1 MTVAYR
7 QDSKTRQLRQLLAG
21 EQIVRAVG
29 AHDAMTARLVE
40 AAGFEAVWAS
50 SLELSASHAVPDA
63 GLLTMTQYLDAA
75 ENMDAAI
82 ALPVIADC
90 DTGFGGPLN
99 VEHLV
104 HRYERR
110 GIAAVCIEDKVFPK
124 MNSFAAVAHPLLP
137 VPEFVD
143 KIAAG
148 KAAQR
153 DPDFMLL
160 ARTEAFIAD
169 LSLAEALDR
178 GYAYAAAGAD
188 AVLVHSRL
196 QRPDQVLEFAAQWQ
210 GDVPLV
216 AIPTTYHG
224 VHEAELRA
232 AGYRLVIY
240 ANQVIRA
247 QVNAVSSMLSRLAAE
262 GRAGSVDGQLVP
274 ISELFRLQG
283 MTAAFRANP

>member
-1 MTVAYR
+1 MTLAYR
-7 QDSKTRQLRQLLAG
+7 QDSKSRQLRQLFAG
-21 EQIVRAVG
+21 EQVVRAVG
-29 AHDAMTARLVE
+29 AHDAMTARLIE

-90 DTGFGGPLN
+90 DSGFGGALN

-104 HRYERR
+104 RRYERR

-124 MNSFAAVAHPLLP
+124 MNSFAAVAHPLLAIGD
-137 VPEFVD
+137 FAD

-188 AVLVHSRL
+188 AVLVHSRM
-196 QRPDQVLEFAAQWQ
+196 QRPDQVLEFAAQWRSE
-210 GDVPLV
+210 VPLV

-224 VHEAELRA
+224 VHELELRA

-247 QVNAVSSMLSRLAAE
+247 QVGAVSTMLSRLAAE
-262 GRAGSVDGQLVP
+262 GRAGSVDSQIVP
-274 ISELFRLQG
+274 ISDLFRLQG
-283 MTAAFRANP
+283 MTAAFRTNP